1 VAGPPEA
8 GPNRP
13 ESQGDWSG
21 DRQTATPAVGEQ
33 QDQLPAVPPNQCADT
48 GAGAG
53 AAGESDGDGGFQ
65 RERFLL
71 RLVAV
76 ILIAEVLLFT
86 GATIGCA
93 LLAQQRPL
101 GEQSFCHRADRS
113 LEAAFGVALNTL
125 LALLGGKA
133 ASDSLR

>member
-1 VAGPPEA
+1 
-8 GPNRP
+8 
-13 ESQGDWSG
+13 
-21 DRQTATPAVGEQ
+21 
-33 QDQLPAVPPNQCADT
+33 VPPRRRGGGHGGRDRD
-48 GAGAG
+48 
-53 AAGESDGDGGFQ
+53 SGFQ

-71 RLVAV
+71 RLVAL

-86 GATIGCA
+86 LASAACIA
-93 LLAQQRPL
+93 LAQRRPL
-101 GEQSFCHRADRS
+101 SDKSLCHRADSS